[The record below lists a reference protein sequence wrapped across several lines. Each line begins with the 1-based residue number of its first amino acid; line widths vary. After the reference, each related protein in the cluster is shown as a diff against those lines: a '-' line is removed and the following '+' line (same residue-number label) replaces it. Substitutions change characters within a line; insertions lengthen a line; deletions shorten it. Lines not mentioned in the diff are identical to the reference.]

1 MDFFFL
7 RFLQEFHVGSVIFPH
22 AFVLDRGDW
31 SCSDAH
37 LHLTHTYPTY
47 YPSLLYP
54 SILYLTL
61 PYHLALPF
69 TTSFIR
75 YSVFLFDR
83 IAHLHSEAL
92 CEHYSPKS
100 SPLVRFFA
108 FGRRFA
114 FKLIIATKFFVLRAG
129 GGRKGVMPPPTC
141 EYIILVQ
148 LDFLFWYG
156 RPFEMVGV
164 EERGKT

>member
-1 MDFFFL
+1 MADNTRAGPKKNLLPEEVPIDRISSVSGIICVCLPRQDRCFLDFFFL
-7 RFLQEFHVGSVIFPH
+7 HFLQESHVGSVIFPH

-54 SILYLTL
+54 PILYLTL

-75 YSVFLFDR
+75 YSVFLFGH

-100 SPLVRFFA
+100 SPLV
-108 FGRRFA
+108 
-114 FKLIIATKFFVLRAG
+114 
-129 GGRKGVMPPPTC
+129 
-141 EYIILVQ
+141 
-148 LDFLFWYG
+148 
-156 RPFEMVGV
+156 
-164 EERGKT
+164 